1 MGDKRIEVIL
11 ESFVELIKQFK
22 IDDTIQAVA
31 SKLKEI
37 DIPAKVM
44 QVVDGIVSYL
54 KTTEIQQMIEDLR
67 DLSVYIDTIVQSLK
81 SLDYNAFV
89 DQANQII
96 AEYTASVNELIR
108 ALEIPQK
115 LEATRDFVNSIFS
128 AMKSFFDQLR
138 EIKVAE
144 MINTVKEIV
153 DHTILN
159 DLKGFVENLR
169 VTEIDVKAAIAPYMQ
184 LASKYYTK
192 LVTCITDMFTNVVEV
207 IQKVIPE
214 QKIIEEIKQIL
225 EGLVTGLKTAELD
238 IPSFTFPLTDLV
250 IPSMKIRMD
259 SLQEFEIPT
268 HLDIPEFTILGFH
281 TVPAFTISFEDIKQ
295 RIIELIDFI
304 VNFEIK
310 MLDME
315 AFFGDLTFNY
325 LPPMPEITLPEF
337 ALSDI
342 YLPTIPQ
349 VPVEKLVETLQ
360 IPDFKL
366 PTIPTEIMIPSFG
379 KLYGE
384 IKFIT
389 PMYTFKTTAEFQ
401 NSTENEMTPQF
412 TGFLTSRTTSPT
424 FEMLTY
430 NLDATARIA
439 IPKLNRVVFAET
451 LKFNNPAL
459 GVEHQASLTF
469 YGQAAQAQAKT
480 TMKVITEPYT
490 ADIANSAFIAVG
502 DGMTS
507 SLETTYNHRVNL
519 PIISFTSDA
528 TLSQKVVIRQDG
540 LVLTLTADNVGKAKF
555 NDEEANHKSNL
566 VFTLNPSEAKLT
578 FSGDTD
584 SAILNMRQQMT
595 AESALFSYVKFNA
608 RCDSEGP
615 AIKNSVIV
623 ASGQANLYDMKLEL
637 KANHDTELVGTVSG
651 DLSNVVNVVIRPTEV
666 VFDFQN
672 KGNTRMNV
680 LESLTAKIDLQND
693 YSVIFKPDTQQIN
706 TVALARFNQLKA
718 SYNFTVDNNENEAGI
733 FVAVDSEANLDFL
746 AGPFSIP
753 EFDLPFVDF
762 RTPAISD
769 LNLHE
774 ALRLD
779 QILTTSEQ
787 NVDVD
792 AKIVYQKNKGAPLV
806 DVMGLIQIPSVGNL
820 ITELSFKSAII
831 NLNLNAGLYNEEDL
845 VFRLGATTASVFES
859 LKTKLDGTTSLTTRR
874 GIKLANS
881 LSLEN
886 PHIEGTHDS
895 TISVNPEIFEAAL
908 SVSTVAKI
916 ALPILNLEA
925 SQNLV
930 ADTKTKANTVS
941 TLKMKVDFNVP
952 IIKAVGKAE
961 AEQSLKLEGTFEDV
975 SMETTTMANIEGT
988 LFEEYPLLVALNNEA
1003 NLYLNADGLRS
1014 TIKVLGNTRFNQ
1026 GDIKLVE
1033 MDLDESL
1040 AIEASLS
1047 RVYAVLKIASNNEA
1061 NVMDFNTKGKHIV
1074 QATVDLA
1081 PTSSLTA
1088 DIEIDMS
1095 QPSSLGE
1102 LTIFEKTIVEL
1113 TAPKQKISA
1122 NAKIVTP
1129 VYTTSLAA
1137 ELEGDAPV
1145 FKVTFKS
1152 TATSVFV
1159 ILDYDLD
1166 SAITVSL
1173 ENAGLSLTGKAVLTH
1188 ADLTMDIQHVLESS
1202 DSRLTLN
1209 MDITSPT
1216 FTDANFRYAALT
1228 NGVSA
1233 SVSTPSTGFLGLQFQ
1248 GKVPSQLNA
1257 RLYGRYASAPEDD
1270 VYIFI
1275 LKASA
1280 KEGDSMNLKVAF
1292 NMEAPEIMI
1301 TGLKERLP
1309 AIVSTLNDFG
1319 EKYQLIGHVTGLK
1332 SAIVNLLEETYT
1344 TVNNQAPE
1352 LSQLSILF
1360 RNTVVQYQKI
1370 VQVFLDTAVKFLRET
1385 QFKLPGSDEM
1395 TTLPE
1400 VLKKLTGT
1408 VATVLEKAIQMMLVN
1423 AELTFNA
1430 MVDMLRDTVK
1440 ALLNQVVDLV
1450 RNMES
1455 LDMILEKLGETL
1467 KVIVDKAQEFVD
1479 KSLKSDTLDA
1489 VAI

>member
-1 MGDKRIEVIL
+1 MGTSETSLTQK
-11 ESFVELIKQFK
+11 
-22 IDDTIQAVA
+22 AVA
-31 SKLKEI
+31 RQE
-37 DIPAKVM
+37 
-44 QVVDGIVSYL
+44 G
-54 KTTEIQQMIEDLR
+54 TT
-67 DLSVYIDTIVQSLK
+67 
-81 SLDYNAFV
+81 
-89 DQANQII
+89 
-96 AEYTASVNELIR
+96 
-108 ALEIPQK
+108 
-115 LEATRDFVNSIFS
+115 
-128 AMKSFFDQLR
+128 
-138 EIKVAE
+138 
-144 MINTVKEIV
+144 
-153 DHTILN
+153 
-159 DLKGFVENLR
+159 
-169 VTEIDVKAAIAPYMQ
+169 
-184 LASKYYTK
+184 
-192 LVTCITDMFTNVVEV
+192 
-207 IQKVIPE
+207 
-214 QKIIEEIKQIL
+214 
-225 EGLVTGLKTAELD
+225 
-238 IPSFTFPLTDLV
+238 
-250 IPSMKIRMD
+250 
-259 SLQEFEIPT
+259 
-268 HLDIPEFTILGFH
+268 
-281 TVPAFTISFEDIKQ
+281 
-295 RIIELIDFI
+295 
-304 VNFEIK
+304 
-310 MLDME
+310 
-315 AFFGDLTFNY
+315 
-325 LPPMPEITLPEF
+325 ITL
-337 ALSDI
+337 
-342 YLPTIPQ
+342 T
-349 VPVEKLVETLQ
+349 V
-360 IPDFKL
+360 
-366 PTIPTEIMIPSFG
+366 G
-379 KLYGE
+379 
-384 IKFIT
+384 
-389 PMYTFKTTAEFQ
+389 
-401 NSTENEMTPQF
+401 NEGT
-412 TGFLTSRTTSPT
+412 
-424 FEMLTY
+424 
-430 NLDATARIA
+430 
-439 IPKLNRVVFAET
+439 
-451 LKFNNPAL
+451 
-459 GVEHQASLTF
+459 
-469 YGQAAQAQAKT
+469 
-480 TMKVITEPYT
+480 
-490 ADIANSAFIAVG
+490 
-502 DGMTS
+502 
-507 SLETTYNHRVNL
+507 
-519 PIISFTSDA
+519 
-528 TLSQKVVIRQDG
+528 
-540 LVLTLTADNVGKAKF
+540 AKF
-555 NDEEANHKSNL
+555 NSHDGVHKSDL
-566 VFTLNPSEAKLT
+566 LFIINPNTAKLT
-578 FSGDTD
+578 FTSDTD
-584 SAILNMRQQMT
+584 TALLKMKQTLNADSVT
-595 AESALFSYVKFNA
+595 LSYFKFDA
-608 RCDSEGP
+608 RSEAEGP
-615 AIKNSVIV
+615 AVKNSLLV
-623 ASGQANLYDMKLEL
+623 ASGNVNLYDMKIEL
-637 KANHDTELVGTVSG
+637 KATHDTELVGTLSG

-672 KGNTRMNV
+672 KGNTV
-680 LESLTAKIDLQND
+680 LGFTDALTAKIDLQND
-693 YSVIFKPDTQQIN
+693 YFATFKPDTQKIN
-706 TVALARFNQLKA
+706 TVALARLNQYKL
-718 SYNFTVDNNENEAGI
+718 SYNFTVNNNEKEFGFFADLDG
-733 FVAVDSEANLDFL
+733 ETNLDFL
-746 AGPFSIP
+746 ATPLSIP
-753 EFDLPFVDF
+753 ELNLPFVEL

-769 LNLHE
+769 INLYE
-774 ALRLD
+774 LTGLKN
-779 QILTTSEQ
+779 ILTTTEQ

-792 AKIVYQKNKGAPLV
+792 AKIVYQKSTYAPLV

-859 LKTKLDGTTSLTTRR
+859 LKAKLDGTTSLTTRR

-895 TISVNPEIFEAAL
+895 TISVNPETFEAAV
-908 SVSTVAKI
+908 SVATVGKI

-925 SQNLV
+925 NQNLV

-1014 TIKVLGNTRFNQ
+1014 TFKVLGNTRFNQ

-1061 NVMDFNTKGKHIV
+1061 NVVDFNTKGKHIV

-1095 QPSSLGE
+1095 QPSSVGE

-1122 NAKIVTP
+1122 SAKIVSP

-1270 VYIFI
+1270 VDIFI

>member
-1 MGDKRIEVIL
+1 M
-11 ESFVELIKQFK
+11 KQ
-22 IDDTIQAVA
+22 TLNA
-31 SKLKEI
+31 SEC
-37 DIPAKVM
+37 
-44 QVVDGIVSYL
+44 
-54 KTTEIQQMIEDLR
+54 
-67 DLSVYIDTIVQSLK
+67 
-81 SLDYNAFV
+81 
-89 DQANQII
+89 
-96 AEYTASVNELIR
+96 
-108 ALEIPQK
+108 
-115 LEATRDFVNSIFS
+115 
-128 AMKSFFDQLR
+128 QLG
-138 EIKVAE
+138 
-144 MINTVKEIV
+144 T
-153 DHTILN
+153 
-159 DLKGFVENLR
+159 
-169 VTEIDVKAAIAPYMQ
+169 
-184 LASKYYTK
+184 
-192 LVTCITDMFTNVVEV
+192 
-207 IQKVIPE
+207 
-214 QKIIEEIKQIL
+214 
-225 EGLVTGLKTAELD
+225 
-238 IPSFTFPLTDLV
+238 
-250 IPSMKIRMD
+250 
-259 SLQEFEIPT
+259 
-268 HLDIPEFTILGFH
+268 
-281 TVPAFTISFEDIKQ
+281 
-295 RIIELIDFI
+295 
-304 VNFEIK
+304 
-310 MLDME
+310 
-315 AFFGDLTFNY
+315 
-325 LPPMPEITLPEF
+325 
-337 ALSDI
+337 
-342 YLPTIPQ
+342 
-349 VPVEKLVETLQ
+349 
-360 IPDFKL
+360 
-366 PTIPTEIMIPSFG
+366 
-379 KLYGE
+379 
-384 IKFIT
+384 
-389 PMYTFKTTAEFQ
+389 
-401 NSTENEMTPQF
+401 
-412 TGFLTSRTTSPT
+412 
-424 FEMLTY
+424 
-430 NLDATARIA
+430 
-439 IPKLNRVVFAET
+439 
-451 LKFNNPAL
+451 
-459 GVEHQASLTF
+459 
-469 YGQAAQAQAKT
+469 
-480 TMKVITEPYT
+480 
-490 ADIANSAFIAVG
+490 
-502 DGMTS
+502 
-507 SLETTYNHRVNL
+507 
-519 PIISFTSDA
+519 
-528 TLSQKVVIRQDG
+528 
-540 LVLTLTADNVGKAKF
+540 AKF
-555 NDEEANHKSNL
+555 NSHDGVHKSDL
-566 VFTLNPSEAKLT
+566 LFIINPNTAKLT
-578 FSGDTD
+578 FTSDTD
-584 SAILNMRQQMT
+584 TALLKMKQTLNADSVT
-595 AESALFSYVKFNA
+595 LSYFKFDA
-608 RCDSEGP
+608 RSEAEGP
-615 AIKNSVIV
+615 AVKNSLLV
-623 ASGQANLYDMKLEL
+623 ASGNINLYDMKIEL
-637 KANHDTELVGTVSG
+637 KATHDTELVGTLSG
-651 DLSNVVNVVIRPTEV
+651 VLSNAVNVVIRPVEF

-672 KGNTRMNV
+672 KGNTV
-680 LESLTAKIDLQND
+680 LAFNDALTAKIDLQND
-693 YSVIFKPDTQQIN
+693 YLATFKPDSQKIN
-706 TVALARFNQLKA
+706 TVALARLNQYKL
-718 SYNFTVDNNENEAGI
+718 SYNVTVNNNEKEFGI
-733 FVAVDSEANLDFL
+733 FADLDGETNLDFL
-746 AGPFSIP
+746 ATPLSIP
-753 EFDLPFVDF
+753 ELNLPFVDL

-769 LNLHE
+769 INLY
-774 ALRLD
+774 ALTGLKN
-779 QILTTSEQ
+779 ILTTTEQ
-787 NVDVD
+787 NVDI
-792 AKIVYQKNKGAPLV
+792 ATKIVYQKSKYAPLV
-806 DVMGLIQIPSVGNL
+806 DVMGLFQVPSVGNL

-859 LKTKLDGTTSLTTRR
+859 LKAKLDGTTSLTTRR

-925 SQNLV
+925 NQNLV
-930 ADTKTKANTVS
+930 ADTKTKANAVS
-941 TLKMKVDFNVP
+941 TMKMKVDFNVP

-975 SMETTTMANIEGT
+975 SMETATMANIEGT
-988 LFEEYPLLVALNNEA
+988 GFEDYPLLAALNNEA

-1061 NVMDFNTKGKHIV
+1061 NVVDFNTKGKHII
-1074 QATVDLA
+1074 QATVDLT

-1129 VYTTSLAA
+1129 VHTTSLAA

-1166 SAITVSL
+1166 SAITVNSDD
-1173 ENAGLSLTGKAVLTH
+1173 GLTLTAKAVLTH
-1188 ADLTMDIQHVLESS
+1188 ADLTMDIQHVLSYALS

-1216 FTDANFRYAALT
+1216 FTDASLRYAALT
-1228 NGVSA
+1228 NGISA

-1270 VYIFI
+1270 VDILI

-1280 KEGDSMNLKVAF
+1280 KEGDKMNLKVAF

-1430 MVDMLRDTVK
+1430 MVDMLSNIQVTMPIGDVMSGAQMIDQFRDTVK
-1440 ALLNQVVDLV
+1440 AILNQVVDLV

-1489 VAI
+1489 VAIYINAFYGNLVTLLKKVMDQSYTVVDMEYLNSTIDYLMEVFKSVVGLLSNTVSEFMQKAPAVFQEYVKVEGGRLEIDLPFYLRQ

>member
-1 MGDKRIEVIL
+1 M
-11 ESFVELIKQFK
+11 KQ
-22 IDDTIQAVA
+22 TLNA
-31 SKLKEI
+31 SEC
-37 DIPAKVM
+37 
-44 QVVDGIVSYL
+44 
-54 KTTEIQQMIEDLR
+54 
-67 DLSVYIDTIVQSLK
+67 
-81 SLDYNAFV
+81 
-89 DQANQII
+89 
-96 AEYTASVNELIR
+96 
-108 ALEIPQK
+108 
-115 LEATRDFVNSIFS
+115 
-128 AMKSFFDQLR
+128 QLG
-138 EIKVAE
+138 
-144 MINTVKEIV
+144 T
-153 DHTILN
+153 
-159 DLKGFVENLR
+159 
-169 VTEIDVKAAIAPYMQ
+169 
-184 LASKYYTK
+184 
-192 LVTCITDMFTNVVEV
+192 
-207 IQKVIPE
+207 
-214 QKIIEEIKQIL
+214 
-225 EGLVTGLKTAELD
+225 
-238 IPSFTFPLTDLV
+238 
-250 IPSMKIRMD
+250 
-259 SLQEFEIPT
+259 
-268 HLDIPEFTILGFH
+268 
-281 TVPAFTISFEDIKQ
+281 
-295 RIIELIDFI
+295 
-304 VNFEIK
+304 
-310 MLDME
+310 
-315 AFFGDLTFNY
+315 
-325 LPPMPEITLPEF
+325 
-337 ALSDI
+337 
-342 YLPTIPQ
+342 
-349 VPVEKLVETLQ
+349 
-360 IPDFKL
+360 
-366 PTIPTEIMIPSFG
+366 
-379 KLYGE
+379 
-384 IKFIT
+384 
-389 PMYTFKTTAEFQ
+389 
-401 NSTENEMTPQF
+401 
-412 TGFLTSRTTSPT
+412 
-424 FEMLTY
+424 
-430 NLDATARIA
+430 
-439 IPKLNRVVFAET
+439 
-451 LKFNNPAL
+451 
-459 GVEHQASLTF
+459 
-469 YGQAAQAQAKT
+469 
-480 TMKVITEPYT
+480 
-490 ADIANSAFIAVG
+490 
-502 DGMTS
+502 
-507 SLETTYNHRVNL
+507 
-519 PIISFTSDA
+519 
-528 TLSQKVVIRQDG
+528 
-540 LVLTLTADNVGKAKF
+540 AKF
-555 NDEEANHKSNL
+555 NSHDGVHKSDL
-566 VFTLNPSEAKLT
+566 LFIINPNTAKLT
-578 FSGDTD
+578 FTSDTD
-584 SAILNMRQQMT
+584 TALLKMKQTLNADSVT
-595 AESALFSYVKFNA
+595 LSYFKFDA
-608 RCDSEGP
+608 RSEAEGP
-615 AIKNSVIV
+615 AVKNSLLV
-623 ASGQANLYDMKLEL
+623 ASGNINLYDMKIEL
-637 KANHDTELVGTVSG
+637 KATHDTELVGTLSG
-651 DLSNVVNVVIRPTEV
+651 VLSNAVNVVIRPVEF

-672 KGNTRMNV
+672 KGNTV
-680 LESLTAKIDLQND
+680 LAFNDALTAKIDLQND
-693 YSVIFKPDTQQIN
+693 YLATFKPDTQKIN
-706 TVALARFNQLKA
+706 TVALARLNQYKL
-718 SYNFTVDNNENEAGI
+718 SYNVTVNNNEKEFGI
-733 FVAVDSEANLDFL
+733 FADLDGETNLDFL
-746 AGPFSIP
+746 ATPLSIP
-753 EFDLPFVDF
+753 ELNLPFVDL

-769 LNLHE
+769 INLYE
-774 ALRLD
+774 LTGLKN
-779 QILTTSEQ
+779 ILTTTEQ
-787 NVDVD
+787 HVDVTT
-792 AKIVYQKNKGAPLV
+792 KIVYQKSKYAPLV
-806 DVMGLIQIPSVGNL
+806 DVMGLIQIPAVGNL

-859 LKTKLDGTTSLTTRR
+859 LKAKLDGTTSLTTRR

-925 SQNLV
+925 NQNLV
-930 ADTKTKANTVS
+930 ADTKTKANAVS
-941 TLKMKVDFNVP
+941 TLKLKGDFSLP
-952 IIKAVGKAE
+952 IVKAVGKAE
-961 AEQSLKLEGTFEDV
+961 ADHSLKLEATFEDASV
-975 SMETTTMANIEGT
+975 ETTTMVNIEGT
-988 LFEEYPLLVALNNEA
+988 VFEEYPLLAALNNEA

-1047 RVYAVLKIASNNEA
+1047 RVYALLKIASNNEA
-1061 NVMDFNTKGKHIV
+1061 NVMDFNTKGKHII

-1159 ILDYDLD
+1159 IMDYDLD

-1216 FTDANFRYAALT
+1216 FTDASFRYAALT
-1228 NGVSA
+1228 NGISA

-1270 VYIFI
+1270 VDILI

-1280 KEGDSMNLKVAF
+1280 KEGDKMNLKVAF

-1430 MVDMLRDTVK
+1430 MVDMLSNIQVTMPIGDVMSGAQMIDQFRDTVK
-1440 ALLNQVVDLV
+1440 AILNQVVDLV

-1489 VAI
+1489 VAIYINAFYGNLVTLLKKVMDQSYTVVDMEYLNSTIDYLMEVFKSVVGLLSNTVSEFMQKAPAVFQEYVKVEGGRLEIDLPFYLRQ

>member
-1 MGDKRIEVIL
+1 M
-11 ESFVELIKQFK
+11 KQ
-22 IDDTIQAVA
+22 TLNA
-31 SKLKEI
+31 SEC
-37 DIPAKVM
+37 
-44 QVVDGIVSYL
+44 
-54 KTTEIQQMIEDLR
+54 
-67 DLSVYIDTIVQSLK
+67 
-81 SLDYNAFV
+81 
-89 DQANQII
+89 
-96 AEYTASVNELIR
+96 
-108 ALEIPQK
+108 
-115 LEATRDFVNSIFS
+115 
-128 AMKSFFDQLR
+128 QLG
-138 EIKVAE
+138 
-144 MINTVKEIV
+144 T
-153 DHTILN
+153 
-159 DLKGFVENLR
+159 
-169 VTEIDVKAAIAPYMQ
+169 
-184 LASKYYTK
+184 
-192 LVTCITDMFTNVVEV
+192 
-207 IQKVIPE
+207 
-214 QKIIEEIKQIL
+214 
-225 EGLVTGLKTAELD
+225 
-238 IPSFTFPLTDLV
+238 
-250 IPSMKIRMD
+250 
-259 SLQEFEIPT
+259 
-268 HLDIPEFTILGFH
+268 
-281 TVPAFTISFEDIKQ
+281 
-295 RIIELIDFI
+295 
-304 VNFEIK
+304 
-310 MLDME
+310 
-315 AFFGDLTFNY
+315 
-325 LPPMPEITLPEF
+325 
-337 ALSDI
+337 
-342 YLPTIPQ
+342 
-349 VPVEKLVETLQ
+349 
-360 IPDFKL
+360 
-366 PTIPTEIMIPSFG
+366 
-379 KLYGE
+379 
-384 IKFIT
+384 
-389 PMYTFKTTAEFQ
+389 
-401 NSTENEMTPQF
+401 
-412 TGFLTSRTTSPT
+412 
-424 FEMLTY
+424 
-430 NLDATARIA
+430 
-439 IPKLNRVVFAET
+439 
-451 LKFNNPAL
+451 
-459 GVEHQASLTF
+459 
-469 YGQAAQAQAKT
+469 
-480 TMKVITEPYT
+480 
-490 ADIANSAFIAVG
+490 
-502 DGMTS
+502 
-507 SLETTYNHRVNL
+507 
-519 PIISFTSDA
+519 
-528 TLSQKVVIRQDG
+528 
-540 LVLTLTADNVGKAKF
+540 AKF
-555 NDEEANHKSNL
+555 NSHDGVHKSDL
-566 VFTLNPSEAKLT
+566 LFIINPNTAKLT
-578 FSGDTD
+578 FTSDTD
-584 SAILNMRQQMT
+584 TALLKMKQTLNADSVT
-595 AESALFSYVKFNA
+595 LSYFKFDA
-608 RCDSEGP
+608 RSEAEGP
-615 AIKNSVIV
+615 AVKNSLLV
-623 ASGQANLYDMKLEL
+623 ASGNVNLYDMKIEL
-637 KANHDTELVGTVSG
+637 KATHDTELVGTLSG
-651 DLSNVVNVVIRPTEV
+651 VLSNAFN
-666 VFDFQN
+666 DA
-672 KGNTRMNV
+672 
-680 LESLTAKIDLQND
+680 LTAKIDLQND
-693 YSVIFKPDTQQIN
+693 YLATFKPDTQKIN
-706 TVALARFNQLKA
+706 TVALARLNQYKL
-718 SYNFTVDNNENEAGI
+718 SYNVTVNNNEKEFGI
-733 FVAVDSEANLDFL
+733 FADLDGETNLDFL
-746 AGPFSIP
+746 ATPLSIP
-753 EFDLPFVDF
+753 ELNLPFVDL

-769 LNLHE
+769 INLY
-774 ALRLD
+774 ALTGLKN
-779 QILTTSEQ
+779 ILTTTEQ
-787 NVDVD
+787 HVDVTT
-792 AKIVYQKNKGAPLV
+792 KIVYQKSKYAPLV
-806 DVMGLIQIPSVGNL
+806 DVFGLIQIPAVGNL

-859 LKTKLDGTTSLTTRR
+859 LKAKLDGTTSLTTRR

-925 SQNLV
+925 NQNLV
-930 ADTKTKANTVS
+930 ADTKTKANAVS
-941 TLKMKVDFNVP
+941 TMKMKVDFNVP

-975 SMETTTMANIEGT
+975 SMETATMANIEGT
-988 LFEEYPLLVALNNEA
+988 GFEDYPLLAALNNEA

-1061 NVMDFNTKGKHIV
+1061 NVVDFNTKGKHII
-1074 QATVDLA
+1074 QATVDLT

-1159 ILDYDLD
+1159 IMDYDLD

-1216 FTDANFRYAALT
+1216 FTDASFRYAALT
-1228 NGVSA
+1228 NGISA
-1233 SVSTPSTGFLGLQFQ
+1233 SVSTPSTGFLGLQFH
-1248 GKVPSQLNA
+1248 GKVPSQMNA

-1270 VYIFI
+1270 VDI
-1275 LKASA
+1275 LILRASA
-1280 KEGDSMNLKVAF
+1280 KEGDKMNLKVAF

-1430 MVDMLRDTVK
+1430 MVDMLSNIQVTMPIGDVMSGAQMIDQFRDTVK
-1440 ALLNQVVDLV
+1440 AILNQVVDLV

-1489 VAI
+1489 VAIYINAFYGNLVTLLKKVMDQASTVVDMEYLNSTIDYLMEVFKSVVGLLSNTVSEFMQKAPAVFQEYVKVEGGRLEIDLPFYLRQ

>member
-1 MGDKRIEVIL
+1 M
-11 ESFVELIKQFK
+11 KQ
-22 IDDTIQAVA
+22 TLNA
-31 SKLKEI
+31 SEC
-37 DIPAKVM
+37 
-44 QVVDGIVSYL
+44 
-54 KTTEIQQMIEDLR
+54 
-67 DLSVYIDTIVQSLK
+67 
-81 SLDYNAFV
+81 
-89 DQANQII
+89 
-96 AEYTASVNELIR
+96 
-108 ALEIPQK
+108 
-115 LEATRDFVNSIFS
+115 
-128 AMKSFFDQLR
+128 QLG
-138 EIKVAE
+138 
-144 MINTVKEIV
+144 T
-153 DHTILN
+153 
-159 DLKGFVENLR
+159 
-169 VTEIDVKAAIAPYMQ
+169 
-184 LASKYYTK
+184 
-192 LVTCITDMFTNVVEV
+192 
-207 IQKVIPE
+207 
-214 QKIIEEIKQIL
+214 
-225 EGLVTGLKTAELD
+225 
-238 IPSFTFPLTDLV
+238 
-250 IPSMKIRMD
+250 
-259 SLQEFEIPT
+259 
-268 HLDIPEFTILGFH
+268 
-281 TVPAFTISFEDIKQ
+281 
-295 RIIELIDFI
+295 
-304 VNFEIK
+304 
-310 MLDME
+310 
-315 AFFGDLTFNY
+315 
-325 LPPMPEITLPEF
+325 
-337 ALSDI
+337 
-342 YLPTIPQ
+342 
-349 VPVEKLVETLQ
+349 
-360 IPDFKL
+360 
-366 PTIPTEIMIPSFG
+366 
-379 KLYGE
+379 
-384 IKFIT
+384 
-389 PMYTFKTTAEFQ
+389 
-401 NSTENEMTPQF
+401 
-412 TGFLTSRTTSPT
+412 
-424 FEMLTY
+424 
-430 NLDATARIA
+430 
-439 IPKLNRVVFAET
+439 
-451 LKFNNPAL
+451 
-459 GVEHQASLTF
+459 
-469 YGQAAQAQAKT
+469 
-480 TMKVITEPYT
+480 
-490 ADIANSAFIAVG
+490 
-502 DGMTS
+502 
-507 SLETTYNHRVNL
+507 
-519 PIISFTSDA
+519 
-528 TLSQKVVIRQDG
+528 
-540 LVLTLTADNVGKAKF
+540 AKF
-555 NDEEANHKSNL
+555 NSHDGVHKSDL
-566 VFTLNPSEAKLT
+566 LFIINPNTAKLT
-578 FSGDTD
+578 FTSDTD
-584 SAILNMRQQMT
+584 TALLKMKQTLNADSVT
-595 AESALFSYVKFNA
+595 LSYFKFDA
-608 RCDSEGP
+608 RSEAEGP
-615 AIKNSVIV
+615 AVKNSLLV
-623 ASGQANLYDMKLEL
+623 ASGNINLYDMKIEL
-637 KANHDTELVGTVSG
+637 KATHDTELVGTLSG
-651 DLSNVVNVVIRPTEV
+651 VLSNAVNVVIRPVEF

-672 KGNTRMNV
+672 KGNTV
-680 LESLTAKIDLQND
+680 LAFNDALTAKIDLQND
-693 YSVIFKPDTQQIN
+693 YLATFKPDTQKIN
-706 TVALARFNQLKA
+706 TVALARLNQYKL
-718 SYNFTVDNNENEAGI
+718 SYNVTVNNNEKEFGI
-733 FVAVDSEANLDFL
+733 FADLDGETNLDFL
-746 AGPFSIP
+746 ATPLSIP
-753 EFDLPFVDF
+753 ELNLPFVDL

-769 LNLHE
+769 INLYE
-774 ALRLD
+774 LTGLKN
-779 QILTTSEQ
+779 ILTTTEQ
-787 NVDVD
+787 HVDVTT
-792 AKIVYQKNKGAPLV
+792 KIVYQKSKYAPLV
-806 DVMGLIQIPSVGNL
+806 DVFGLIQIPAVGNL

-859 LKTKLDGTTSLTTRR
+859 LKAKLDGTTSLTTRR

-925 SQNLV
+925 NQNLV
-930 ADTKTKANTVS
+930 ADTKTKANAVS
-941 TLKMKVDFNVP
+941 TLKLKGDFSLP
-952 IIKAVGKAE
+952 IVKAVGKAE
-961 AEQSLKLEGTFEDV
+961 AEQSLKLEGTYVDV

-988 LFEEYPLLVALNNEA
+988 GFEDYPLLAALNNEA

-1047 RVYAVLKIASNNEA
+1047 RVYALLKIASNNEA
-1061 NVMDFNTKGKHIV
+1061 NVMDFNTEGKHII

-1159 ILDYDLD
+1159 IMDYDLD

-1216 FTDANFRYAALT
+1216 FTDASFRYAALT
-1228 NGVSA
+1228 DGVSA
-1233 SVSTPSTGFLGLQFQ
+1233 SVSTPSTGFLGLQFH
-1248 GKVPSQLNA
+1248 GKVPSQMNA

-1270 VYIFI
+1270 VDI
-1275 LKASA
+1275 LIVRASA
-1280 KEGDSMNLKVAF
+1280 KEGDKMNLKVAF

-1332 SAIVNLLEETYT
+1332 SAIVNLVEETYT

-1408 VATVLEKAIQMMLVN
+1408 VATVLEKAIEMMLVN

-1430 MVDMLRDTVK
+1430 MVDMLSNIQVTMPIGDVMSGAQMIDQFRDTVK
-1440 ALLNQVVDLV
+1440 ALLNQ
-1450 RNMES
+1450 
-1455 LDMILEKLGETL
+1455 
-1467 KVIVDKAQEFVD
+1467 A
-1479 KSLKSDTLDA
+1479 
-1489 VAI
+1489 

>member
-1 MGDKRIEVIL
+1 M
-11 ESFVELIKQFK
+11 KQ
-22 IDDTIQAVA
+22 TLNA
-31 SKLKEI
+31 SEC
-37 DIPAKVM
+37 
-44 QVVDGIVSYL
+44 
-54 KTTEIQQMIEDLR
+54 
-67 DLSVYIDTIVQSLK
+67 
-81 SLDYNAFV
+81 
-89 DQANQII
+89 
-96 AEYTASVNELIR
+96 
-108 ALEIPQK
+108 
-115 LEATRDFVNSIFS
+115 
-128 AMKSFFDQLR
+128 QLG
-138 EIKVAE
+138 
-144 MINTVKEIV
+144 T
-153 DHTILN
+153 
-159 DLKGFVENLR
+159 
-169 VTEIDVKAAIAPYMQ
+169 
-184 LASKYYTK
+184 
-192 LVTCITDMFTNVVEV
+192 
-207 IQKVIPE
+207 
-214 QKIIEEIKQIL
+214 
-225 EGLVTGLKTAELD
+225 
-238 IPSFTFPLTDLV
+238 
-250 IPSMKIRMD
+250 
-259 SLQEFEIPT
+259 
-268 HLDIPEFTILGFH
+268 
-281 TVPAFTISFEDIKQ
+281 
-295 RIIELIDFI
+295 
-304 VNFEIK
+304 
-310 MLDME
+310 
-315 AFFGDLTFNY
+315 
-325 LPPMPEITLPEF
+325 
-337 ALSDI
+337 
-342 YLPTIPQ
+342 
-349 VPVEKLVETLQ
+349 
-360 IPDFKL
+360 
-366 PTIPTEIMIPSFG
+366 
-379 KLYGE
+379 
-384 IKFIT
+384 
-389 PMYTFKTTAEFQ
+389 
-401 NSTENEMTPQF
+401 
-412 TGFLTSRTTSPT
+412 
-424 FEMLTY
+424 
-430 NLDATARIA
+430 
-439 IPKLNRVVFAET
+439 
-451 LKFNNPAL
+451 
-459 GVEHQASLTF
+459 
-469 YGQAAQAQAKT
+469 
-480 TMKVITEPYT
+480 
-490 ADIANSAFIAVG
+490 
-502 DGMTS
+502 
-507 SLETTYNHRVNL
+507 
-519 PIISFTSDA
+519 
-528 TLSQKVVIRQDG
+528 
-540 LVLTLTADNVGKAKF
+540 AKF
-555 NDEEANHKSNL
+555 NSHDGVHKSDL
-566 VFTLNPSEAKLT
+566 LFIINPNTAKLT
-578 FSGDTD
+578 FTSDTD
-584 SAILNMRQQMT
+584 TALLKMKQTLNADSVT
-595 AESALFSYVKFNA
+595 LSYFKFDA
-608 RCDSEGP
+608 RSEAEGP
-615 AIKNSVIV
+615 AVKNSLLV
-623 ASGQANLYDMKLEL
+623 ASGNINLYDMKIEL
-637 KANHDTELVGTVSG
+637 KATHDTELVGTLSG
-651 DLSNVVNVVIRPTEV
+651 VLSNAVNVVIRPVEF

-672 KGNTRMNV
+672 KGNTV
-680 LESLTAKIDLQND
+680 LAFNDALTAKIDLQND
-693 YSVIFKPDTQQIN
+693 YLATFKPDSQKIN
-706 TVALARFNQLKA
+706 TVALARLNQYKL
-718 SYNFTVDNNENEAGI
+718 SYNVTVNNNEKEFGI
-733 FVAVDSEANLDFL
+733 FADLDGETNLDFL
-746 AGPFSIP
+746 ATPLSIP
-753 EFDLPFVDF
+753 ELNLPFVDL

-769 LNLHE
+769 INLY
-774 ALRLD
+774 ALTGLKN
-779 QILTTSEQ
+779 ILTTTEQ
-787 NVDVD
+787 HVDVTT
-792 AKIVYQKNKGAPLV
+792 KIVYQKSKYAPLV
-806 DVMGLIQIPSVGNL
+806 DVMGLFQVPSVGNL

-859 LKTKLDGTTSLTTRR
+859 LKAKLDGTTSLTTRR

-925 SQNLV
+925 NQNLV
-930 ADTKTKANTVS
+930 ADTKTKANAVS

-961 AEQSLKLEGTFEDV
+961 AEQSLKLEGTYVDV

-988 LFEEYPLLVALNNEA
+988 GFEDYPLLAALNNEA

-1014 TIKVLGNTRFNQ
+1014 TFKVLGNTRFNQ

-1061 NVMDFNTKGKHIV
+1061 NVVDFNTKGKHIV

-1159 ILDYDLD
+1159 IMDYDLD

-1216 FTDANFRYAALT
+1216 FTDASFRYAALT
-1228 NGVSA
+1228 NGISA

-1270 VYIFI
+1270 VDILI

-1280 KEGDSMNLKVAF
+1280 KEGDRMNLKVAF

-1332 SAIVNLLEETYT
+1332 SAIVNLVEETYT

-1430 MVDMLRDTVK
+1430 MIDMLSNIQVTMPIGDVMSGAQMIDRLRDTVK
-1440 ALLNQVVDLV
+1440 ALLNQAVDLV
-1450 RNMES
+1450 RHLES

-1489 VAI
+1489 VAIYINAFYGNLVTLLKKVMDQSYTVVDMEYLNSTIDYLMEVSNLWWAC

>member
-1 MGDKRIEVIL
+1 M
-11 ESFVELIKQFK
+11 KQ
-22 IDDTIQAVA
+22 TLNA
-31 SKLKEI
+31 SEC
-37 DIPAKVM
+37 
-44 QVVDGIVSYL
+44 
-54 KTTEIQQMIEDLR
+54 
-67 DLSVYIDTIVQSLK
+67 
-81 SLDYNAFV
+81 
-89 DQANQII
+89 
-96 AEYTASVNELIR
+96 
-108 ALEIPQK
+108 
-115 LEATRDFVNSIFS
+115 
-128 AMKSFFDQLR
+128 QLG
-138 EIKVAE
+138 
-144 MINTVKEIV
+144 T
-153 DHTILN
+153 
-159 DLKGFVENLR
+159 
-169 VTEIDVKAAIAPYMQ
+169 
-184 LASKYYTK
+184 
-192 LVTCITDMFTNVVEV
+192 
-207 IQKVIPE
+207 
-214 QKIIEEIKQIL
+214 
-225 EGLVTGLKTAELD
+225 
-238 IPSFTFPLTDLV
+238 
-250 IPSMKIRMD
+250 
-259 SLQEFEIPT
+259 
-268 HLDIPEFTILGFH
+268 
-281 TVPAFTISFEDIKQ
+281 
-295 RIIELIDFI
+295 
-304 VNFEIK
+304 
-310 MLDME
+310 
-315 AFFGDLTFNY
+315 
-325 LPPMPEITLPEF
+325 
-337 ALSDI
+337 
-342 YLPTIPQ
+342 
-349 VPVEKLVETLQ
+349 
-360 IPDFKL
+360 
-366 PTIPTEIMIPSFG
+366 
-379 KLYGE
+379 
-384 IKFIT
+384 
-389 PMYTFKTTAEFQ
+389 
-401 NSTENEMTPQF
+401 
-412 TGFLTSRTTSPT
+412 
-424 FEMLTY
+424 
-430 NLDATARIA
+430 
-439 IPKLNRVVFAET
+439 
-451 LKFNNPAL
+451 
-459 GVEHQASLTF
+459 
-469 YGQAAQAQAKT
+469 
-480 TMKVITEPYT
+480 
-490 ADIANSAFIAVG
+490 
-502 DGMTS
+502 
-507 SLETTYNHRVNL
+507 
-519 PIISFTSDA
+519 
-528 TLSQKVVIRQDG
+528 
-540 LVLTLTADNVGKAKF
+540 AKF
-555 NDEEANHKSNL
+555 NSHDGVHKSDL
-566 VFTLNPSEAKLT
+566 LFIINPNTAKLT
-578 FSGDTD
+578 FTSDTD
-584 SAILNMRQQMT
+584 TALLKMKQTLNADSVT
-595 AESALFSYVKFNA
+595 LSYFKFDA
-608 RCDSEGP
+608 RSEAEGP
-615 AIKNSVIV
+615 AVKNSLLV
-623 ASGQANLYDMKLEL
+623 ASGNVNLYDMKIEL
-637 KANHDTELVGTVSG
+637 KATHDTELVGTLSG
-651 DLSNVVNVVIRPTEV
+651 VLSNAFN
-666 VFDFQN
+666 DA
-672 KGNTRMNV
+672 
-680 LESLTAKIDLQND
+680 LTAKIDLQND
-693 YSVIFKPDTQQIN
+693 YLATFKPDTQKIN
-706 TVALARFNQLKA
+706 TVALARLNQYKL
-718 SYNFTVDNNENEAGI
+718 SYNVTVNNNEKEFGI
-733 FVAVDSEANLDFL
+733 FADLDGETNLDFL
-746 AGPFSIP
+746 ATPLSIP
-753 EFDLPFVDF
+753 ELNLPFVDL

-769 LNLHE
+769 INLY
-774 ALRLD
+774 ALTGLKN
-779 QILTTSEQ
+779 ILTTTEQ
-787 NVDVD
+787 NVDI
-792 AKIVYQKNKGAPLV
+792 ATKIVYQKSKYAPLV
-806 DVMGLIQIPSVGNL
+806 DVFGLIQIPAVGNL

-859 LKTKLDGTTSLTTRR
+859 LKAKLDGTTSLTTRR

-925 SQNLV
+925 NQNLV
-930 ADTKTKANTVS
+930 ADTKTKANAVS
-941 TLKMKVDFNVP
+941 TMKMKVDFNVP

-975 SMETTTMANIEGT
+975 SMETATMANIEGT

-1014 TIKVLGNTRFNQ
+1014 TFKVLGNTRFNQ

-1061 NVMDFNTKGKHIV
+1061 NVVDFNTKGKHIV

-1159 ILDYDLD
+1159 IMDYDLD

-1216 FTDANFRYAALT
+1216 FTDASFRYAALT
-1228 NGVSA
+1228 NGISA

-1270 VYIFI
+1270 VDI
-1275 LKASA
+1275 LILRASA
-1280 KEGDSMNLKVAF
+1280 KEGDKMNLKVAF

-1408 VATVLEKAIQMMLVN
+1408 VATVLEKAIEMMLVN

-1430 MVDMLRDTVK
+1430 MIDMLSNIQVTMPIGDVMSGAQMIDRLRDTVK

-1467 KVIVDKAQEFVD
+1467 KVIVDKAQEVVD

-1489 VAI
+1489 VAIYINAFYGNLVTLLKKVMDQSYTVVDMEYLNSTIDYLMEVFKSVVGLLSNTVSEFMQKAPAVFQEYVKVEGGRLEIDLPFYLRQ